1 VLSAHDRHS
10 VAQLEATLIQ
20 AVRRTED
27 ELTAFVPYGEAPILG
42 LIYGK
47 CRVTATDATD
57 DGLTLRIRGPAAVV
71 GGGA

>member
-20 AVRRTED
+20 AVRRTE
-27 ELTAFVPYGEAPILG
+27 ELTAFVP
-42 LIYGK
+42 
-47 CRVTATDATD
+47 RVTATDATD